1 MAQEL
6 DSQLKAL
13 KYKTR
18 VWHSLKMVK
27 NVLGASWCSITT
39 KHLSGQGF
47 AVADHNKQS
56 EAGSVT
62 SVRRAEK
69 CLWVTRVRQYFSGCD
84 AT

>member
-56 EAGSVT
+56 EVGSVT